1 MIERGGQ
8 GTETEEKR
16 KEERGKSKGPPVKF
30 VPVKQKMGKIG
41 DVSER
46 LTFGALGDG
55 I

>member
-1 MIERGGQ
+1 LKEEGRGQ
-8 GTETEEKR
+8 KPKKKEKR
-16 KEERGKSKGPPVKF
+16 KGPPVKF